1 MTHPADRALI
11 ALAGLAGALGVAL
24 SAAAAHI
31 AGATSLATAAQFL
44 LFHAPALLGTA
55 LLAGSGRL
63 PPALVRA
70 AGFALAL
77 GLALFSGDLSVRA
90 LAQQALFPMAAPS
103 GGMILILGWI
113 LVAVAAVWPSRPGP
127 R

>member
-1 MTHPADRALI
+1 MHPADRVLV
-11 ALAGLAGALGVAL
+11 ALAGLAGALGVGL

-44 LFHAPALLGTA
+44 LFHAPALLGLA
-55 LLAGSGRL
+55 LLAGSGRAQ
-63 PPALVRA
+63 PVLVRV

-77 GLALFSGDLSVRA
+77 GLTLFSGDLSVRA
-90 LAQQALFPMAAPS
+90 LLQVPLFPMAAPS

-113 LVAVAAVWPSRPGP
+113 LVAVAALGP
-127 R
+127 TRR

>member
-1 MTHPADRALI
+1 MHPADRALI
-11 ALAGLAGALGVAL
+11 ALAGLAGALGVGL

-44 LFHAPALLGTA
+44 LFHAPALLALA
-55 LLAGSGRL
+55 LLAVSGRVL
-63 PPALVRA
+63 PVPARI
-70 AGFALAL
+70 AGFAIAL

-90 LAQQALFPMAAPS
+90 LLQVPLFPMAAPS
-103 GGMILILGWI
+103 GGMILIFGWVM
-113 LVAVAAVWPSRPGP
+113 VAVAGFWPAR

>member
-1 MTHPADRALI
+1 MHPADRALI
-11 ALAGLAGALGVAL
+11 ALAGLAGALGVGL

-44 LFHAPALLGTA
+44 LFHAPALLA
-55 LLAGSGRL
+55 LALFAGSGRAHPL
-63 PPALVRA
+63 PARV
-70 AGFALAL
+70 AGFALVL

-90 LAQQALFPMAAPS
+90 LVQVPLFPMAAPS
-103 GGMILILGWI
+103 GGVILILGWV
-113 LVAVAAVWPSRPGP
+113 LVAFAGLWPVR